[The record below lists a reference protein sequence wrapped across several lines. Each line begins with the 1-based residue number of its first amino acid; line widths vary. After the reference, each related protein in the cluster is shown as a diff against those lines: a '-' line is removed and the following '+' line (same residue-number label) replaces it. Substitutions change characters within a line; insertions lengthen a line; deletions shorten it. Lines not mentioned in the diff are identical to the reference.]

1 MKRRFALLLLV
12 ASPSVAE
19 VTPRP
24 GYGDPHIQQVAYDA
38 EQVVVLNASPGFVT
52 TVELS
57 PDERVE
63 NIALGNSGAWQVQV
77 NHRGDRLFVKAVA
90 NDVATN
96 LTVFTD
102 GRRYNFILRPNSGE
116 QIAMP
121 FVVRFVYPSQ
131 QFAPQPAA
139 PEPVTLFKLRGDR
152 SLWPAAMSDDGN
164 FTSIMWDADQTM
176 PAIYRVDARGAETLV
191 NGVVRDGAFVIEGI
205 STKFI
210 FRLGK
215 NQAIATRKTTKAR
228 R

>member
-1 MKRRFALLLLV
+1 MKRSIALLLLL

-24 GYGDPHIQQVAYDA
+24 GDGDPHIQQVAYDA
-38 EQVVVLNASPGFVT
+38 EQVVALNASPGFVT

-63 NIALGNSGAWQVQV
+63 NIALGDSGAWQVQV
-77 NHRGDRLFVKAVA
+77 NHRGDRVFIKAIA
-90 NDVATN
+90 SNISTN
-96 LTVFTD
+96 LTVLTD
-102 GRRYNFILRPNSGE
+102 ARRYNFILRPNAGE

-121 FVVRFVYPSQ
+121 YVVRFIYPGQ
-131 QFAPQPAA
+131 QFAAQPSA
-139 PEPVTLFKLRGDR
+139 PEPVTLFRLRGDR
-152 SLWPAAMSDDGN
+152 SLWPSAMSDDGE

-176 PAIYRVDARGAETLV
+176 PAIYRVDARGAEALV
-191 NGVVRDGAFVIEGI
+191 NGVVREGAYVIEGI
-205 STKFI
+205 SGKFI

-215 NQAIATRKTTKAR
+215 NQASATRKATKAR